1 MRRRI
6 AGLDLIRGIAIA
18 LVLLRHAWPDVF
30 GSAGIVGV
38 VAFFA
43 LSGYLITGLLLS
55 DIRRLGRVR
64 YGRFYRNRAIRL
76 LPPLLLMLAGLIVI
90 TWAWDP
96 LDERAGLP
104 RAVLVALTYTG
115 NMPVD
120 LGSSAIDHL
129 WTLATEE
136 QFYVVWPII
145 LTLAVRFRR
154 LGLVTAVSAVAL
166 LVVLAVTIL
175 LTAPDVYRVY
185 RLPSSWS
192 VAMVA
197 GAAAR
202 VWQDQISVI
211 IPSGKRGRTTIGA
224 LAVLVLFTASCLPEG
239 KTNPM
244 SYFVLGPV
252 VAVVT
257 LALVFIWSS
266 WRELPTVALRPLLSL
281 GTVSYAAYLWNYPV
295 VLWLGASIESPWLP
309 ILGIV
314 ITILAAAA
322 SWWLVEV
329 PAHRLRSSMEGRTR
343 RSTPAPPP
351 I

>member
-1 MRRRI
+1 MRGRI

-38 VAFFA
+38 VAFFT

-76 LPPLLLMLAGLIVI
+76 LPSLLLMLAGLIVV
-90 TWAWDP
+90 TLAWDP
-96 LDERAGLP
+96 LDERDGLA

-115 NMPVD
+115 NIPFD

-136 QFYVVWPII
+136 QFYIVWPII
-145 LTLAVRFRR
+145 LTFAVRYRKM
-154 LGLVTAVSAVAL
+154 GLVIAVSAVAL
-166 LVVLAVTIL
+166 LAVLAATLIL
-175 LTAPDVYRVY
+175 TSPDVHRVY
-185 RLPSSWS
+185 RLPSSWA

-202 VWQDQISVI
+202 VWHDQISAM
-211 IPSGKRGRTTIGA
+211 IPTGKRGRTTIGA
-224 LAVLVLFTASCLPEG
+224 LAVLVLLAAGSLPEG
-239 KTNPM
+239 KDNPM

-257 LALVFIWSS
+257 LALIFAWSS

-295 VLWLGASIESPWLP
+295 VLWLGASVQSRWVP

-329 PAHRLRSSMEGRTR
+329 PAHRLRLALDGRAS
-343 RSTPAPPP
+343 RSTATLPP